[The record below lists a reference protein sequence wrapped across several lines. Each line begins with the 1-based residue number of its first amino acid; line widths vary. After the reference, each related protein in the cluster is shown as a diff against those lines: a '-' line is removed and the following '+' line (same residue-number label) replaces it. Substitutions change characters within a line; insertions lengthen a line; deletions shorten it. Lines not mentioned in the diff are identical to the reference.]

1 MSEFD
6 MTEFDIPMEPEN
18 PENDE
23 AFKDFTAFTRDCL
36 LTLTDPKNA
45 CCRTSLVTG
54 IKVFAKSRRNP
65 FTERAE
71 EMCERLSRAPKK
83 KKKSDLLDFVS
94 PISGYTAT
102 ETESG
107 ERYPSDA
114 GRVCPECFSHLLRGC
129 FISAGRISSPFAG
142 LNLEL
147 SMTGDESAKF
157 MSKALTEHGLEP
169 KLAIRRN
176 ERLLYYK
183 KAEAVSDVLN
193 SMGAFNAYFKLED
206 AIIYREFMKN
216 TNRRT
221 NCDTSNINK
230 TVSASAQQVA
240 AIHAISEA
248 GMLDALPLGVR
259 ETARIRLENPEV
271 TLEELIPLHPDKIT
285 RAGIHRRLQKAVAF
299 AEQRGYV

>member
-18 PENDE
+18 PETDE
-23 AFKDFTAFTRDCL
+23 AFKDFTAFTRECL
-36 LTLTDPKNA
+36 LSLSDPKSS
-45 CCRTSLVTG
+45 CCRTSLITG
-54 IKVFAKSRRNP
+54 IKVFAKSRKNP

-71 EMCERLSRAPKK
+71 ETCERLSRAPKK

-94 PISGYTAT
+94 PISGYTVT
-102 ETESG
+102 ETETG
-107 ERYPSDA
+107 ERCPSDA
-114 GRVCPECFSHLLRGC
+114 GRVCPECFSHLLKGC

-147 SMTGDESAKF
+147 SMTGDASAQF
-157 MSKALTEHGLEP
+157 MADALTAHGLEP
-169 KLAIRRN
+169 KRATRRN

-230 TVSASAQQVA
+230 TVNASAQQVA